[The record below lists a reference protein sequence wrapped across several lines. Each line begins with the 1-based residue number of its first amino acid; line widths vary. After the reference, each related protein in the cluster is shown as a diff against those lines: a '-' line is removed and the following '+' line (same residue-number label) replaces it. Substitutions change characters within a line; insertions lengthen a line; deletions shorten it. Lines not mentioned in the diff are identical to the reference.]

1 MELFITHTHAN
12 TQHTHMTCTKT
23 NAPALHPRRNALPL
37 QPVRADQQMPHLTR
51 ARTHTHT
58 HTLSV
63 THTQCHTHTHART
76 HTHTHTH
83 TCTHTRACVRE
94 EGASESGAR
103 VQHRALA
110 LGLSTPQIAARLV
123 RGPSAQ
129 RGHRRRDRSA
139 GRPQTPAAAPGPRR
153 TPGIAAAAARRARPR
168 RVCLCV
174 WPPSFLVGR
183 RVRAVQKFDHK
194 TAVRLP
200 SLLG

>member
-1 MELFITHTHAN
+1 MYQHQRTCTAPPQERITSSTCKSRSANATPHARAHAHTH
-12 TQHTHMTCTKT
+12 
-23 NAPALHPRRNALPL
+23 
-37 QPVRADQQMPHLTR
+37 
-51 ARTHTHT
+51 
-58 HTLSV
+58 
-63 THTQCHTHTHART
+63 THTQCHTHSVSHTHTRTHT

-103 VQHRALA
+103 IQHRANA
-110 LGLSTPQIAARLV
+110 LGLSTPQMAARLV
-123 RGPSAQ
+123 RGPSVQ
-129 RGHRRRDRSA
+129 RGQRRRDRSA

-183 RVRAVQKFDHK
+183 RVRAVQKNHSKLFQ
-194 TAVRLP
+194 
-200 SLLG
+200 